1 LWRAKLFFWF
11 IFNFF
16 PTTELL
22 LRDFAGPCAPISA
35 SGLKPAGRKGR
46 MSDMNTHMEI
56 SIERDIE
63 RIRGKVKEMARL
75 VEQALQD
82 CIKAIEEARYQSTYA
97 VILRDQ
103 HVNEKEMEIDR
114 LCLEFLVRQQ
124 PAALPLRFA
133 YGTIKINLE
142 IERVGDYAESIARQL
157 LRNRE
162 TIDQPLKERIVDLG
176 RLSTGLF
183 HDAVAAFTD
192 QDVEAAKKCMN
203 AALAVDS
210 LRFRLDND
218 IADYL
223 NEKKISYALHASLIT
238 IVRRFERVAD
248 QARNISLEV
257 VYMITAEYRKH
268 PGAESFRVL
277 FVDRRNSCLS
287 QMAEAIALEKK
298 QIKFIFASAGIE
310 PGFIDPFT
318 IEFMQK
324 KGIEL
329 SRCASKAIHQI
340 PLIQYYQVIVT
351 LDDESSRDFP
361 KQPGK
366 STMVFLDWRVDDP
379 SRMQGGRE
387 EKEKA
392 YTAAYK
398 FLVSRIDELVDELAQ
413 TDGQ

>member
-1 LWRAKLFFWF
+1 MK
-11 IFNFF
+11 
-16 PTTELL
+16 PYMEL
-22 LRDFAGPCAPISA
+22 
-35 SGLKPAGRKGR
+35 
-46 MSDMNTHMEI
+46 

-75 VEQALQD
+75 VEQALHD

-124 PAALPLRFA
+124 PVALPLRFA
-133 YGTIKINLE
+133 YSTIKINLE

-162 TIDQPLKERIVDLG
+162 TIDQPIKERIVELG

-183 HDAVAAFTD
+183 HDAIMAFAD
-192 QDVEAAKKCMN
+192 QDIEAAKKCMN
-203 AALAVDS
+203 AALATDA
-210 LRFRLDND
+210 LRFQLDND
-218 IADYL
+218 IATYL

-257 VYMITAEYRKH
+257 MYMITAESRKH

-277 FVDRRNSCLS
+277 FVDRQNSCLS

-298 QIKFIFASAGIE
+298 QLKFIFASAGIE
-310 PGFIDPFT
+310 PGFIDHF
-318 IEFMQK
+318 IVEFMKK
-324 KGIEL
+324 KGIDL
-329 SRCASKAIHQI
+329 SRSASKAIHQI
-340 PLIQYYQVIVT
+340 PLVQYYQVIVT

-366 STMVFLDWRVDDP
+366 NKMVFLDWRIDDP
-379 SRMQGGRE
+379 HRVQGGRE
-387 EKEKA
+387 EKIKA
-392 YTAAYK
+392 YAVAYD
-398 FLVSRIDELVDELAQ
+398 FLVSRIDELIEELVQ